1 MSQAPGFSR
10 EPDAALCE
18 LFGGGTCP
26 PVVFQGF
33 RHHFVQRVGGGRG
46 VDFVSLTDQIPV
58 DRTNA
63 VAENVNLQFFG
74 GRKSS
79 TVAVLFGNRQSGL
92 VGIFVNKIAEGIKKS
107 NQQKC
112 RSLLGTNKN

>member
-1 MSQAPGFSR
+1 MSKNKRTNQSVIGSSF
-10 EPDAALCE
+10 
-18 LFGGGTCP
+18 LFP
-26 PVVFQGF
+26 PVMLQGF
-33 RHHFVQRVGGGRG
+33 RHHFVQRVGGGRS

-92 VGIFVNKIAEGIKKS
+92 VGIFVNKIAEGIES
-107 NQQKC
+107 GGLQC
-112 RSLLGTNKN
+112 AAEDL